1 MDKDIDLLDII
12 TAAPSVIVPMLVGI
26 AIDSSWSVNLAL
38 LLCLTGSVLAEFL
51 VALGFSWHS
60 YGWLLS
66 GRLLFGCCVGSGF
79 VIADTIACQFNRKRR
94 ATTLGLIAS
103 FQTLAVSAGLGTQI
117 SNFTRDSLKGDYTKM
132 NDVFLIISLMC

>member
-1 MDKDIDLLDII
+1 MHGQPQSGRPAQSTSGPYGEETSTASLHERLHEEKQPVHEQWWLISLFAAVVPIGLSLAFRLAPIGEYITRDENWTPSIMDKDIDLLDII

-60 YGWLLS
+60 Y
-66 GRLLFGCCVGSGF
+66 
-79 VIADTIACQFNRKRR
+79 
-94 ATTLGLIAS
+94 
-103 FQTLAVSAGLGTQI
+103 
-117 SNFTRDSLKGDYTKM
+117 
-132 NDVFLIISLMC
+132 